1 MPDEPEV
8 PLEPDVPDEPA
19 APEVPDEPLVPDSP
33 DEPLEPEVPDEPLPP
48 LAPSKLIVQDVYV
61 PLPTVLVGAANC
73 NAPVLL
79 LYVIT
84 SHSWKFEVS

>member
-19 APEVPDEPLVPDSP
+19 APDVPDEPFAPEVPE
-33 DEPLEPEVPDEPLPP
+33 EPLEPEVPDEPLPP
-48 LAPSKLIVQDVYV
+48 LAPSKLTVQDVYV